1 MPVPSKRKITMSKI
15 LVVDDEAIITMQLEE
30 RLSAMG
36 YTVAGMA
43 SSGEDAIEKAR
54 RLTPDLVLMDI
65 VMPGKMNG
73 IEATKIITKE
83 LDIPVVFVTAYADD
97 AIIEKAKSARPYG
110 YIVKPFNEL
119 EIKAAIEVALFRK
132 AAEKEEKTLLVSA
145 REDIRA
151 GPGTGQPLPDDLACL
166 DLPEIK
172 TVLLQDIFTDIV
184 LFLYTDQ
191 VAKEPI
197 FKFAL
202 EEGIKKGGRNLF
214 AYFQSTLPKYYPK
227 EIQKKELYSHRIKRK
242 EVYSLLTIL
251 EKCTGSLSGSGK
263 PEALQILLD
272 FSETDEFD
280 DILAIRNLLHAKKET
295 GIPVS
300 GILAMNIGKID
311 HTLIKSLA
319 EGIPKI
325 IVSTGK
331 ETTLSFAH
339 HTFPAGS
346 VSVVPQSTI
355 DDVVKR
361 SLEPVILSLLDKP
374 ISGYDIVHE
383 IHNRYNVLIPQA
395 RVYTHLHDLMDNGY
409 LEIKVSGKSKLYCPT
424 ETGKKHIRQ
433 KLDNFKQVFRHIMGE
448 ESGIARDI
456 HDKT

>member
-1 MPVPSKRKITMSKI
+1 MSKI

-36 YTVAGMA
+36 YIVAGMA
-43 SSGEDAIEKAR
+43 ASGEEAVDKSR
-54 RLTPDLVLMDI
+54 RLRPDLVLMDI

-73 IEATKIITKE
+73 IEAAKIVTKE
-83 LDIPVVFVTAYADD
+83 LDIPVVFVTSYADD
-97 AIIEKAKSARPYG
+97 AIIEKAKSVRPYG

-132 AAEKEEKTLLVSA
+132 ATEHEEQALIKTAREKTTPGLKAGQTA
-145 REDIRA
+145 R
-151 GPGTGQPLPDDLACL
+151 DDLAYL

-172 TVLLQDIFTDIV
+172 TVLLNDIFTDII

-202 EEGIKKGGRNLF
+202 EEGIKKGGRNLY
-214 AYFQSTLPKYYPK
+214 AYSQSNLQKYFPK
-227 EIQKKELYSHRIKRK
+227 EILKKELYIHRIKRN
-242 EVYSLLTIL
+242 EEFALLPVL
-251 EKCTGSLSGSGK
+251 EKCTESLQESGTPDS
-263 PEALQILLD
+263 LQILLD
-272 FSETDEFD
+272 FSEPEEFD
-280 DILAIRNLLHAKKET
+280 DILAVRNLLLSKKQKST
-295 GIPVS
+295 PVS
-300 GILAMNIGKID
+300 GIIALNIGKID

-339 HTFPAGS
+339 HTFPAES

-355 DDVVKR
+355 DDVVKK
-361 SLEPVILSLLDKP
+361 SLEPVVLSLLDKP

-383 IHNRYNVLIPQA
+383 IHNRYKVLIPQA
-395 RVYTHLHDLMDNGY
+395 RVYTLLYDLLENGY
-409 LEIKVSGKSKLYCPT
+409 LEIRVSGKSKLYCPT
-424 ETGKKHIRQ
+424 EKGKKHISQ
-433 KLDNFKQVFRHIMGE
+433 KLNDFKLVFQHILGTAN
-448 ESGIARDI
+448 GINPGI
-456 HDKT
+456 HDKK

>member
-1 MPVPSKRKITMSKI
+1 MSKI

-36 YTVAGMA
+36 YTVSGMA
-43 SSGEDAIEKAR
+43 ASGEDAIDKAR
-54 RLTPDLVLMDI
+54 CFRPDLVLMDI

-73 IEATKIITKE
+73 IEAAKIITVE
-83 LDIPVVFVTAYADD
+83 LDIPVVFVTSFADD
-97 AIIEKAKSARPYG
+97 KIIEHAKSVRPYG

-132 AAEKEEKTLLVSA
+132 ATEQEEDRLRKSAQEKISPGME
-145 REDIRA
+145 A
-151 GPGTGQPLPDDLACL
+151 GQLAQDELAYL

-172 TVLLQDIFTDIV
+172 TVLLKDIFTDIV

-191 VAKEPI
+191 VVKDPI

-214 AYFQSTLPKYYPK
+214 AYYQSTLPKHFQK
-227 EIQKKELYSHRIKRK
+227 EIQKQDLYTHRIKRN
-242 EVYSLLTIL
+242 EVFFLLPVL
-251 EKCTGSLSGSGK
+251 EKCTDSLINAGTTSS
-263 PEALQILLD
+263 LQILLD
-272 FSETDEFD
+272 FSETEEFD
-280 DILAIRNLLHAKKET
+280 DILAIRKLLLLKKGELA
-295 GIPVS
+295 PVS
-300 GILAMNIGKID
+300 GIIAMNIGKID
-311 HTLIKSLA
+311 HALIKILA

-339 HTFPAGS
+339 HTFPAES

-355 DDVVKR
+355 DDVVKK
-361 SLEPVILSLLDKP
+361 SLEPVVLSLLDKP

-383 IHNRYNVLIPQA
+383 IHNRYKVLIPQA
-395 RVYTHLHDLMDNGY
+395 RVYTLLHELLENGY
-409 LEIKVSGKSKLYCPT
+409 LEIRVSGKSKLCCPT
-424 ETGKKHIRQ
+424 EKGKKHISQ
-433 KLDNFKQVFRHIMGE
+433 KLNDFKQVFQHILG
-448 ESGIARDI
+448 SGNEINAGI
-456 HDKT
+456 HDKK

>member
-1 MPVPSKRKITMSKI
+1 MSKI

-43 SSGEDAIEKAR
+43 ASGEDAVDKAR
-54 RLTPDLVLMDI
+54 RIRPDLVLMDI

-73 IEATKIITKE
+73 IEAAKIVTQE
-83 LDIPVVFVTAYADD
+83 LDIPVVFITSYADD
-97 AIIEKAKSARPYG
+97 KIIEQAKSVRPYG

-132 AAEKEEKTLLVSA
+132 ATEQEEQKVRKSAQEKISPGMEAGTLAQEGLSY
-145 REDIRA
+145 
-151 GPGTGQPLPDDLACL
+151 L

-172 TVLLQDIFTDIV
+172 SILLKDIFTDIV

-191 VAKEPI
+191 VAKDPI

-214 AYFQSTLPKYYPK
+214 AYSQSTLPRYFPK
-227 EIQKKELYSHRIKRK
+227 EIQKKELYTHRIKRN
-242 EVYSLLTIL
+242 EVFALLPVL
-251 EKCTGSLSGSGK
+251 EKCTESLLNGGQRTS
-263 PEALQILLD
+263 LQILLD
-272 FSETDEFD
+272 FSETEEFD
-280 DILAIRNLLHAKKET
+280 DILAIRKLLLSKKENRT
-295 GIPVS
+295 PVS
-300 GILAMNIGKID
+300 GIIALNIGKID

-339 HTFPAGS
+339 HTFPAES

-355 DDVVKR
+355 DDVVKK
-361 SLEPVILSLLDKP
+361 SLEPVVLSLLDKP

-383 IHNRYNVLIPQA
+383 IHNRYKVLIPQA
-395 RVYTHLHDLMDNGY
+395 RVYTLLHELLENGY
-409 LEIKVSGKSKLYCPT
+409 LEIRVSGKSKLYCPT
-424 ETGKKHIRQ
+424 EKGKKHISQ
-433 KLDNFKQVFRHIMGE
+433 KLNNFKLVFQHISGGG
-448 ESGIARDI
+448 SGINAGI
-456 HDKT
+456 HDKK

>member
-1 MPVPSKRKITMSKI
+1 MSKI

-30 RLSAMG
+30 RLTAMG

-43 SSGEDAIEKAR
+43 ASGEDAVHKAR
-54 RLTPDLVLMDI
+54 RIHPDLILMDI

-73 IEATKIITKE
+73 IEAAKIISEE
-83 LDIPVVFVTAYADD
+83 LDIPVVFVTSYADD
-97 AIIEKAKSARPYG
+97 AIIEKAKSVRPYG

-132 AAEKEEKTLLVSA
+132 ASEKEEQKRRKSTQEKISP
-145 REDIRA
+145 A
-151 GPGTGQPLPDDLACL
+151 GQLTAEGLSYL

-184 LFLYTDQ
+184 LYLYTDQ

-197 FKFAL
+197 FKFVL

-214 AYFQSTLPKYYPK
+214 AYFQSNLQKYFPK
-227 EIQKKELYSHRIKRK
+227 EISKKELYTHRFKRN
-242 EVYSLLTIL
+242 ELFTLLPVL
-251 EKCTGSLSGSGK
+251 EKCTESLLKSDTTNS
-263 PEALQILLD
+263 LQVLLD
-272 FSETDEFD
+272 FSETEELD
-280 DILAIRNLLHAKKET
+280 DILAIRNLLLSKKENST
-295 GIPVS
+295 PVS
-300 GILAMNIGKID
+300 GIIALNIGKID

-339 HTFPAGS
+339 HTFPAES

-355 DDVVKR
+355 DDVVKK
-361 SLEPVILSLLDKP
+361 SLEPVVLSLLDKP

-383 IHNRYNVLIPQA
+383 IHNRYKVLIPQA
-395 RVYTHLHDLMDNGY
+395 RVYALLYDLLEKGY
-409 LEIKVSGKSKLYCPT
+409 LEIRVSGKSKLYCPT
-424 ETGKKHIRQ
+424 EKGKKHISR
-433 KLDNFKQVFRHIMGE
+433 KLNDYQLVFQHIIG
-448 ESGIARDI
+448 GG
-456 HDKT
+456 K

>member
-1 MPVPSKRKITMSKI
+1 MAKI

-30 RLSAMG
+30 RLSAMD

-43 SSGEDAIEKAR
+43 ASGEDAVAKAR
-54 RLTPDLVLMDI
+54 SIRPDLVLMDI
-65 VMPGKMNG
+65 VMPGKLNG
-73 IEATKIITKE
+73 IEAAKIITGE
-83 LDIPVVFVTAYADD
+83 LDIPVVFVTSYADD
-97 AIIEKAKSARPYG
+97 AIIQKAKSVRPYG

-132 AAEKEEKTLLVSA
+132 ATEQEEQRLRKSAQEKIPLGTEAGTPAEDGIA
-145 REDIRA
+145 Y
-151 GPGTGQPLPDDLACL
+151 L

-172 TVLLQDIFTDIV
+172 TILLNDIFSDIV

-214 AYFQSTLPKYYPK
+214 AYFQSSLQKYFPK
-227 EIQKKELYSHRIKRK
+227 EIMKNELHAHRIKRN
-242 EVYSLLTIL
+242 EVFALLQVL
-251 EKCTGSLSGSGK
+251 EKCTESLQKGGQTTS
-263 PEALQILLD
+263 LQILID

-280 DILAIRNLLHAKKET
+280 DILAIRKLLLSKKEN

-300 GILAMNIGKID
+300 GIIALNIGKID
-311 HTLIKSLA
+311 HTLIKALA

-331 ETTLSFAH
+331 ETTLSFAQH
-339 HTFPAGS
+339 SFPAES

-355 DDVVKR
+355 DDVVKK

-374 ISGYDIVHE
+374 ISGFDIVHE
-383 IHNRYNVLIPQA
+383 IHSRYKVLIPQA
-395 RVYTHLHDLMDNGY
+395 RVYTLLYDLLENGY
-409 LEIKVSGKSKLYCPT
+409 LEIRVSGKSKLYCPT
-424 ETGKKHIRQ
+424 EKGKKHISQ
-433 KLDNFKQVFRHIMGE
+433 KLNDFKLVFQHILG
-448 ESGIARDI
+448 SGNEFNQGSS
-456 HDKT
+456 DKKQ